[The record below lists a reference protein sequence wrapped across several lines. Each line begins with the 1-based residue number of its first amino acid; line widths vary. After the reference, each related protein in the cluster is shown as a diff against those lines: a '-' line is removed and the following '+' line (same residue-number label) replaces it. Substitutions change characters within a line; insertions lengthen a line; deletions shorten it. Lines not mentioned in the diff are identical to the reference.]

1 MDKDKKQAPVIDFK
15 TRKTFDNKPEEEDK
29 QFAEKELNNFIDLVT
44 KLKDNKEITGL
55 AAIITDKSGRH
66 YQVTLYNS
74 YITET
79 LLIGLLAEFQTHLSI
94 IRLNRQ
100 FVEGEDNE

>member
-1 MDKDKKQAPVIDFK
+1 MDKDKKQAPVIDFR
-15 TRKTFDNKPEEEDK
+15 TRKTFDNKEEEAV
-29 QFAEKELNNFIDLVT
+29 QFAEKELNNFIDLVS

-55 AAIITDKSGRH
+55 AAIITDKSGKH

-74 YITET
+74 YVTET
-79 LLIGLLAEFQTHLSI
+79 LLVGLLAEFQTHLSI

-100 FVEGEDNE
+100 FTEGEDDE

>member
-1 MDKDKKQAPVIDFK
+1 MDKDKIPTQVIDFK
-15 TRKTFDNKPEEEDK
+15 TRKTFDNKQEEDK

-55 AAIITDKSGRH
+55 AAAITDKSGRH

-74 YITET
+74 YVTET
-79 LLIGLLAEFQTHLSI
+79 LLVGLLAEFQTHLSI

-100 FVEGEDNE
+100 FTEGEDDE